1 MRLSDRHRIRVLV
14 VDDSAVMR
22 KVLSGLLAR
31 DPGVEV
37 VGTALDGAVAL
48 RKIAHLRP
56 DVVTLDLEMPG
67 MDGIDVLRE
76 IMRRT
81 PVPVVVVSAHTQRG
95 AAASVTAMALGA
107 VDVVAKPRHSAGAG
121 LQAMAVELLAKLK
134 AVAGRKWRRP
144 PALAS
149 SHKGPGEPATGLARQ
164 VVAIGV
170 STGGPAALAYLLPRL
185 PADLKAAVVVVQ
197 HMPEGGFTEMLARRL
212 SQGCG
217 LDVREARDGD
227 ALRDGQVLVAPG
239 GRHLR
244 VRRRPQGALALVGGG
259 EPVSGHR
266 PSADV
271 LFHSVAEEFG
281 PRGTGVLLTGMGE
294 DGAAGL
300 QEIRAASG
308 HTLAQDEES
317 SVVFGMPRAA
327 IARGAVEQ
335 VLSLEK
341 IPDAIVSA
349 VEASARGADRPAT
362 RLPARRSKGA

>member
-1 MRLSDRHRIRVLV
+1 LAERRRIRVLV

-22 KVLSGLLAR
+22 KLLSALLSR
-31 DPGVEV
+31 DPEVEV
-37 VGTALDGAVAL
+37 VATALDGEVAL
-48 RKIAHLRP
+48 RKVAHLRP

-76 IMRRT
+76 IMRRS
-81 PVPVVVVSAHTQRG
+81 PVPVVIVSAHTQRE

-107 VDVVAKPRHSAGAG
+107 VDVVAKPRHAAGAG
-121 LQAMAVELLAKLK
+121 LEAMAAELLAKLK

-144 PALAS
+144 AVLS
-149 SHKGPGEPATGLARQ
+149 SPRRHAGGHGSGLARR

-170 STGGPAALAYLLPRL
+170 STGGPAALSYLLPRL

-212 SQGCG
+212 SQGCS

-239 GRHLR
+239 GRHVR
-244 VRRRPQGALALVGGG
+244 VRCGPQGALALVGGG

-271 LFHSVAEEFG
+271 LFQSVAAEFG

-300 QEIRAASG
+300 QAIRAALG
-308 HTLAQDEES
+308 QTLAQDEES

-327 IARGAVEQ
+327 IARGAVQQ
-335 VLSLEK
+335 VLPLEK
-341 IPDAIVSA
+341 IPEAIVCA
-349 VEASARGADRPAT
+349 VEGLGGDAGASAARSA
-362 RLPARRSKGA
+362 PARRSKGA

>member
-1 MRLSDRHRIRVLV
+1 MRVLV

-22 KVLSGLLAR
+22 KLLSALLSR
-31 DPGVEV
+31 DPEVEV
-37 VGTALDGAVAL
+37 VATALDGAVAL
-48 RKIAHLRP
+48 RKVAQLRP

-76 IMRRT
+76 IMRRS

-121 LQAMAVELLAKLK
+121 LEAMAVELLAKLK

-144 PALAS
+144 PAMSSPRRSPGPAS
-149 SHKGPGEPATGLARQ
+149 GLARQ

-170 STGGPAALAYLLPRL
+170 STGGPAALSYLLPRL

-281 PRGTGVLLTGMGE
+281 PRGMGVLLTGMGE

-300 QEIRAASG
+300 QEIRAAFG
-308 HTLAQDEES
+308 RTLAQDEES

-335 VLSLEK
+335 ILSLEK

-349 VEASARGADRPAT
+349 VDGWARAADRPTA
-362 RLPARRSKGA
+362 RFPAARRSKGA

>member
-1 MRLSDRHRIRVLV
+1 MSDKRRIRVLV

-22 KVLSGLLAR
+22 KLLSALLSR
-31 DPGVEV
+31 DPEVEV
-37 VGTALDGAVAL
+37 VGTALDGPVAL
-48 RKIAHLRP
+48 RKVASLRP

-76 IMRRT
+76 IMRGS

-107 VDVVAKPRHSAGAG
+107 VDVVAKPRLSPGTG
-121 LQAMAVELLAKLK
+121 LEAMAVELLAKLK

-144 PALAS
+144 PAQPALRRSLGGLAS
-149 SHKGPGEPATGLARQ
+149 GLARQ

-244 VRRRPQGALALVGGG
+244 VRRRAQGPLALVGGG

-271 LFHSVAEEFG
+271 LFQSVAAEFG
-281 PRGTGVLLTGMGE
+281 PHALGVLLTGMGE

-300 QEIRAASG
+300 EAIRTALG
-308 HTLAQDEES
+308 QTLAQDEES

-335 VLSLEK
+335 VLPLEK
-341 IPDAIVSA
+341 IPEAIVSA
-349 VEASARGADRPAT
+349 VDAWTRAADGPAARFPSAPRS
-362 RLPARRSKGA
+362 RRA

>member
-1 MRLSDRHRIRVLV
+1 LSERRRIRVLV

-22 KVLSGLLAR
+22 KLLSALLSR
-31 DPGVEV
+31 DPEVEV
-37 VGTALDGAVAL
+37 VATALDGEVAL
-48 RKIAHLRP
+48 RKVAQLRP

-76 IMRRT
+76 IMQRS

-95 AAASVTAMALGA
+95 AAASVAAMALGA
-107 VDVVAKPRHSAGAG
+107 VDVVAKPRLGPGAG
-121 LQAMAVELLAKLK
+121 LESMATELLDKLK

-144 PALAS
+144 PVLS
-149 SHKGPGEPATGLARQ
+149 SLPGHAGTHATGLARK

-170 STGGPAALAYLLPRL
+170 STGGPAALSYLLPRL

-244 VRRRPQGALALVGGG
+244 VRCGPQGALALVGSGA
-259 EPVSGHR
+259 PVSGHR

-271 LFHSVAEEFG
+271 LFQSVAEEFG
-281 PRGTGVLLTGMGE
+281 PRGMGVILTGMGE

-300 QEIRAASG
+300 HAIRTALG
-308 HTLAQDEES
+308 QTLAQDEES
-317 SVVFGMPRAA
+317 SVVFGMPKAA
-327 IARGAVEQ
+327 IARGAVQQ
-335 VLSLEK
+335 VLPLEK
-341 IPDAIVSA
+341 ISGAIVA
-349 VEASARGADRPAT
+349 GIE
-362 RLPARRSKGA
+362 RLGRAAGPRSSSARRSKGA

>member
-1 MRLSDRHRIRVLV
+1 LFDKHRIRVLV

-22 KVLSGLLAR
+22 KLLSALLSR
-31 DPGVEV
+31 DPEVEV
-37 VGTALDGAVAL
+37 VATALDGTVAL
-48 RKIAHLRP
+48 RKVAQLRP

-76 IMRRT
+76 IMRRS

-107 VDVVAKPRHSAGAG
+107 VDVVAKPRLSPGAG
-121 LQAMAVELLAKLK
+121 LEAMAAELLAKLK

-144 PALAS
+144 PAMAS
-149 SHKGPGEPATGLARQ
+149 PRRSPGGPGSGLARQ

-170 STGGPAALAYLLPRL
+170 STGGPAALSYLLPRL

-271 LFHSVAEEFG
+271 LFRSVAEEFG
-281 PRGTGVLLTGMGE
+281 PRAMGVLLTGMGE
-294 DGAAGL
+294 DGAEGL
-300 QEIRAASG
+300 QEIRGASG
-308 HTLAQDEES
+308 RTLAQDEES

-335 VLSLEK
+335 VLPLEK

-349 VEASARGADRPAT
+349 VEGLARAGDGRAA
-362 RLPARRSKGA
+362 RLPSARRSRGA